1 MAHNS
6 IAFAP
11 QPASDT
17 ADGPAIE
24 GFIGYHLRRAS
35 GLFASDFSEAIA
47 GTDLRQVLIGILSV
61 IAAEPGINQ
70 GAVGRRLGIQR
81 ANMVVL
87 INQLIELGFVDR
99 HAGDDKRSFALAL
112 TQMGSREL
120 DACLTRIRAREN
132 QRLAVLSAAE
142 QAQLLALLKRLNDSA
157 VADLPN
163 SDDLAAQPMAQA
175 EHGSA
180 SHA

>member
-6 IAFAP
+6 IALAP
-11 QPASDT
+11 QPGGDT

-24 GFIGYHLRRAS
+24 SFIGYHLRRAS
-35 GLFASDFSEAIA
+35 GLFGTDFAEAIA

-61 IAAEPGINQ
+61 VAAEPGINQ

-87 INQLIELGFVDR
+87 INQLIDLGFVER
-99 HAGDDKRSFALAL
+99 HSGDDKRSFALGITAAGR
-112 TQMGSREL
+112 TAL
-120 DACLTRIRAREN
+120 DACLARIRARED

-142 QAQLLALLKRLNDSA
+142 QRQLLALLKRLNDSA
-157 VADLPN
+157 EDT
-163 SDDLAAQPMAQA
+163 
-175 EHGSA
+175 
-180 SHA
+180 